1 MKKLLIFII
10 VFSISVSISANE
22 NIYKQYTTNN
32 WRNNPAFEQIIDFDA
47 IDYSLLNAAIFFRT
61 NEMRLKNG
69 VKTIKYHI
77 TLEKSA
83 TIHSNDM
90 VSDNFF
96 SHTNP
101 NNISRRT
108 PDDRGVLAG
117 IINPY
122 LAENI
127 AGSFAI
133 QYKAGS
139 QIYIVDAQK
148 GLFKY
153 IDKENVIPNHTYLSF
168 AVAVVELWMNSEGH
182 RANILNKDAVE
193 LGCGTTFYRDTNFNN
208 IAKFMAVQNFQFFEP
223 VTSK

>member
-1 MKKLLIFII
+1 MKNLLIFII
-10 VFSISVSISANE
+10 VFSIGISVFADE
-22 NIYKQYTTNN
+22 NIYKQYSTTN
-32 WRNNPAFEQIIDFDA
+32 WRNNPDFEQMIDFDD
-47 IDYSLLNAAIFFRT
+47 INYSLLNAAIFFRT
-61 NEMRLKNG
+61 NEMRMKNG
-69 VKTIKYHI
+69 VKSIKYHI

-96 SHTNP
+96 SHTNA

-108 PDDRGVLAG
+108 PNDRGVLAG
-117 IINPY
+117 IVNPY

-127 AGSFAI
+127 ASSFGI
-133 QYKAGS
+133 QYKSGS
-139 QIYIVDAQK
+139 KIYIVDAQK

-153 IDKENVIPNHTYLSF
+153 TDKETVIPNHTYLSF
-168 AVAVVELWMNSEGH
+168 AVAVVEQWMNSEGH
-182 RANILNKDAVE
+182 RANILDKDAIE